1 MTTEHDSGDAA
12 RWRRMRAGI
21 ESRSEVFTL
30 ALKVDIVTG
39 EVLVNRLGQVL
50 GDVFAAYSRDSAFN
64 EGRLISSE
72 KRRAK
77 L

>member
-1 MTTEHDSGDAA
+1 MTTAHDSEDAA
-12 RWRRMRAGI
+12 RWRRTRAGI

-30 ALKVDIVTG
+30 ALKVDIVSG
-39 EVLVNRLGQVL
+39 EILVNRLGEVM
-50 GDVFAAYSRDSAFN
+50 GDVFAAYGRDSAFN

-72 KRRAK
+72 KRRVK